1 MRRRDFITL
10 LGGIAVEWP
19 LRASAQQ
26 SATPVVGFVSSASA
40 SPSGAANLV
49 GPFLQ
54 GLNEG
59 GYVDGRNVAI
69 EYRWAGG
76 RADQLPDL
84 LADLVRRQVALIVA
98 SGGFVAAMAAKAATQ
113 TIPILFIAGFDPVKM
128 GLVTSFARPGG
139 NATGVSVYTIE
150 LLQKRLELLL
160 RVVPKAD
167 TIALLVNPNP
177 YGSEIETKHIADATR
192 ARGLKLLV
200 LNATVESGLEA
211 AFSTAAQQRAG
222 ALAVS
227 ADPFFMPRHA
237 QIVALAARYELP
249 TIYPWRIYV
258 EGGGLMSY
266 GPSVTWAYH
275 QIGLYA
281 SRILKGAKPSELPVQ
296 LPTKFELIINAKAAK
311 NLGLTLP
318 GIVFASVD
326 EIIE

>member
-1 MRRRDFITL
+1 
-10 LGGIAVEWP
+10 
-19 LRASAQQ
+19 
-26 SATPVVGFVSSASA
+26 
-40 SPSGAANLV
+40 
-49 GPFLQ
+49 
-54 GLNEG
+54 
-59 GYVDGRNVAI
+59 
-69 EYRWAGG
+69 
-76 RADQLPDL
+76 
-84 LADLVRRQVALIVA
+84 
-98 SGGFVAAMAAKAATQ
+98 
-113 TIPILFIAGFDPVKM
+113 
-128 GLVTSFARPGG
+128 
-139 NATGVSVYTIE
+139 
-150 LLQKRLELLL
+150 
-160 RVVPKAD
+160 
-167 TIALLVNPNP
+167 
-177 YGSEIETKHIADATR
+177 
-192 ARGLKLLV
+192 V
-200 LNATVESGLEA
+200 LNATIESDLEA